1 MKKLNQLIS
10 CDYDIE
16 ISGITTDSRKVEKG
30 YLFVATKG
38 FNVDHFDYIEDAI
51 SRGAVAVIVDRQ
63 CSLSIPTI
71 FVSDIDRTLVKICEA
86 FYEVSTSEFHFVGIT
101 GTDGK
106 TTTAM
111 ITRNLLNM
119 FYPTAYLGTNGLVC
133 GDDNYSTSNTTPCI
147 EELYRY
153 FSVVKKHKCKYI
165 VMEVSSEAL
174 LHHRVDSILFDVVA
188 FTNITEDHLNVH
200 KTLEK
205 YRNCKFRLAELCK
218 QSGKIFINGDDENCQ
233 LLTVN
238 NKVSFGLNSDNNCVI
253 SNVGKCKDCVNFT
266 VTYHSKEF
274 AFSSPFVGLYN
285 VYNVTLAWLIVSSFV
300 SDLDALVKN
309 VSLLPG
315 VPGRRE
321 IFKTSL
327 GVDILLDYAHT
338 ENGILNLLK
347 SLDNYKSVIV
357 VTGAAGGREVE
368 KRSRIGDILFKYATS
383 IVFTMDDP
391 RYESPEEIAKQI
403 IGEHKEKNYT
413 FIEDRKEAISHALSI
428 ATKDS
433 VVAVIGKGRDNYMA
447 IKDKRVPYSDYD
459 VIKKLLK

>member
-16 ISGITTDSRKVEKG
+16 ISGITTDSRKVEPG

-63 CSLSIPTI
+63 CSFSIPTV
-71 FVSDIDRTLVKICEA
+71 FVLDIDKTLIKICET
-86 FYEVSTSEFHFVGIT
+86 FYEVDISEFHFVGIT

-133 GDDNYSTSNTTPCI
+133 GDDNYATSNTTPCI
-147 EELYRY
+147 EELYHY
-153 FSVVKKHKCKYI
+153 FSIIKEHKCKHI

-174 LHHRVDSILFDVVA
+174 LHHRVDSIIFDVVA

-205 YRNCKFRLAELCK
+205 YRSCKFKLAELCK
-218 QSGKIFINGDDENCQ
+218 PSGKIFINGDDKNCQ

-238 NKVSFGLNSDNNCVI
+238 DKVSFGLNSGNDCVI
-253 SNVGKCKDCVNFT
+253 SDVNKCKDYVNFMT
-266 VTYHSKEF
+266 TYQGKQF
-274 AFSSPFVGLYN
+274 TFSSPFVGLYN
-285 VYNVTLAWLIVSSFV
+285 VYNVTLAWLIVGFFV
-300 SDLDALVKN
+300 SDLDVLSKKI
-309 VSLLPG
+309 SLLPG
-315 VPGRRE
+315 VLGRRE

-338 ENGILNLLK
+338 ENGILNLLRSLDDYK
-347 SLDNYKSVIV
+347 SLIV

-368 KRSRIGDILFKYATS
+368 KRSRIGDILFKYATF

-391 RYESPEEIAKQI
+391 RYEDPEEIAKQI
-403 IGEHKEKNYT
+403 IGKHQEKNYT
-413 FIEDRKEAISHALSI
+413 FIKDRKEAISYALSI
-428 ATKDS
+428 SSKDS

-447 IKDKRVPYSDYD
+447 IEDKRLPYSDYD